1 MSSQEPPPPRRQP
14 RTIGF
19 VVAVALA
26 LLLLLLV
33 AQVAGIGVRA
43 WLGWWQHLP

>member
-1 MSSQEPPPPRRQP
+1 MSPQEPPPASRQP

-26 LLLLLLV
+26 VLVLLLV
-33 AQVAGIGVRA
+33 AEIAGIGLRA

>member
-1 MSSQEPPPPRRQP
+1 MSFDEPPPPSSRQP

-19 VVAVALA
+19 VVAVGLV
-26 LLLLLLV
+26 LLLL
-33 AQVAGIGVRA
+33 GVRA